1 MSKNA
6 SLPSLAK
13 AQTQKLIKTSKTLK
27 INNIRRSL
35 KNSPKDSQTSFFLNS
50 SRDLPKHSQ
59 GESCPSG
66 LIKPHKLDFVHTYR
80 NRIKIADRNSF
91 QRLESSPSV
100 AYLEMVDKNKLKPV
114 AFGIFRNSGKETD
127 LVIPGYS
134 MGDNYAQAFSEGVRK
149 CKSLEKINLKSNR
162 LSEKGLTSIIGK
174 LEIGNIKHLCLSEN
188 LISFRVISQ
197 ISDILLDSKCN
208 LMHLIL
214 ESTKLSDSSANL
226 IFESLALNSSIKLL
240 NLARNSLT
248 DECCKTLKSM
258 LNLNSS
264 LKKLDLHWNQFT
276 GQGCAMIFEGLL
288 ENYILRELD
297 LSWNLMSRDI
307 EGTSIKSIAEC
318 VKRIKGLRHVDFS
331 SNYLGMESC
340 EILAKGFEQNHRVLG
355 LHMLGNDCKV
365 DSRGFIKP
373 DIYVNKVEQGH
384 VRNRMFSIRKSKP
397 VSINNCWVCEPWVET
412 KFIWTGEVSE
422 PICIHLECDNFQPD
436 LLSKDGEHYS
446 ITRVVPAGKVRFFF
460 SLNLVMIK
468 AKDFKVVKVNPPLK
482 KEIEFWNS
490 VIVTVYLNNLNQ
502 IETTGKVYN
511 TKDLFGTEPRI
522 PGKVFA
528 PEANPL
534 EKIPWKFST
543 SIFKSYKR
551 DDESVLND
559 CFEFDWQHS
568 RIQGII
574 KKSQDLTQFKTVLFK
589 YYEHIKEAYK
599 VLASYSGSELPC
611 IGANILTELLNQC
624 FVFDEYYKASD
635 FGVNWSTVLGKI
647 NKIQAYNPGNALVRH
662 EFMEILVRIAHDKYL
677 RNKIS
682 FSLTEAMQRLM
693 QDHLMPKFAKYSV
706 NCWRENEYFCEI
718 VDVTL
723 KAHKII
729 LESLYEKYSG
739 RNSLPGQKIFMS
751 LGEFREICN
760 EGGLINDKFA
770 NREIDLCYYNSIMTQ
785 VDELNNK
792 RHSEMRFI
800 EFIEAITRVSS
811 ISSTGSEIRDEL
823 KLPPKPLTLQEKLE
837 NTFQRLIKL
846 CPLQVQ
852 ENFVFPSSK
861 TYEKLMYKEKNVLY
875 RSTTLNLLDVSY

>member
-1 MSKNA
+1 MSKNIY
-6 SLPSLAK
+6 LPSLAK

-50 SRDLPKHSQ
+50 SRDLPKHSP
-59 GESCPSG
+59 GESCPTG
-66 LIKPHKLDFVHTYR
+66 LIKPSKLDFVHTYR
-80 NRIKIADRNSF
+80 NRMKISDRNSF
-91 QRLESSPSV
+91 QRLESSPSF

-134 MGDNYAQAFSEGVRK
+134 MGDNYAQAFSAGIKK

-174 LEIGNIKHLCLSEN
+174 LEIENIKHLCLSEN

-197 ISDILLDSKCN
+197 ISDILLDNKCN
-208 LMHLIL
+208 LKHLIL

-226 IFESLALNSSIKLL
+226 IFESLALNTSIKLL

-248 DECCKTLKSM
+248 DECSKTLKAM

-264 LKKLDLHWNQFT
+264 LKKIDLHWNQFS

-288 ENYILRELD
+288 GNNNLRELD

-307 EGTSIKSIAEC
+307 EGSSIKAIAEC
-318 VKRIKGLRHVDFS
+318 VKKIKGLRHVDLS

-340 EILAKGFEQNHRVLG
+340 EILAKGFEENHRILG

-373 DIYVNKVEQGH
+373 DMYVNKVEQGH

-397 VSINNCWVCEPWVET
+397 LSINNCWLCEPWVET
-412 KFIWTGEVSE
+412 KFTWTGEVSE

-446 ITRVVPAGKVRFFF
+446 ITRVVPAGNVRFFF

-468 AKDFKVVKVNPPLK
+468 SKDVKVVKVSPPLN
-482 KEIEFWNS
+482 KEIEFWNM
-490 VIVTVYLNNLNQ
+490 VKVTVYLNNLNQ

-511 TKDLFGTEPRI
+511 TTDSFGIEPRT
-522 PGKVFA
+522 PGKVFV

-543 SIFKSYKR
+543 SIFKNYKR
-551 DDESVLND
+551 EDESLLSD
-559 CFEFDWQHS
+559 CFEFDWQNS
-568 RIQGII
+568 RIKGIM
-574 KKSQDLTQFKTVLFK
+574 KKSQDLSQLKSCLLK
-589 YYEHIKEAYK
+589 YYESIKEAYK
-599 VLASYSGSELPC
+599 VLASYSGGELPC
-611 IGANILTELLNQC
+611 IGANLLTELLNQTS
-624 FVFDEYYKASD
+624 VFDEYYKDSD
-635 FGVNWSTVLGKI
+635 FGVNWSTVLGQITK
-647 NKIQAYNPGNALVRH
+647 NQPYNPGNALVRH
-662 EFMEILVRIAHDKYL
+662 EFMEMLVRIAHDKYI

-682 FSLTEAMQRLM
+682 PSLTEAMKMLM
-693 QDHLMPKFAKYSV
+693 QEHLAPKFAKYKV
-706 NCWRENEYFCEI
+706 NHWRENEYFCEI
-718 VDVTL
+718 IDVTL
-723 KAHKII
+723 KAHKAL
-729 LESLYEKYSG
+729 LESLYNKYSG
-739 RNSLPGQKIFMS
+739 RKVPPGQKSFMS
-751 LGEFREICN
+751 LEEFREICN
-760 EGGLINDKFA
+760 DGGLVNENFA
-770 NREIDLCYYNSIMTQ
+770 NREIEFCYYNSIMTQ
-785 VDELNNK
+785 VDELSKK
-792 RHSEMRFI
+792 RHTEMRFV

-811 ISSTGSEIRDEL
+811 MSSIGAEVIDEL
-823 KLPPKPLTLQEKLE
+823 KLPPKPLSLQEKLE
-837 NTFQRLIKL
+837 NALQRLIKL
-846 CPLQVQ
+846 CPPQVQ